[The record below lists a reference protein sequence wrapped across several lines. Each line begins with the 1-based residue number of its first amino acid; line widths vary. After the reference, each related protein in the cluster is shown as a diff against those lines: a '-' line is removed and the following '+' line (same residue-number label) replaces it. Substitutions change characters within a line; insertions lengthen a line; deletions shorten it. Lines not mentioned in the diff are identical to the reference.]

1 MTTRPDQ
8 NVERGPRHAGPGSR
22 GAWSGTLRVVRLTG
36 LTALRPTLLAA
47 LLGTSLAV
55 FAARW
60 TPAET
65 DAAYHPATLWLHLAI
80 ALTLVA
86 GVAATVDAW
95 PGFGSDQ
102 PGRGALLRLR
112 VGPLDGLPAATLGGL
127 LALAPTLAITGAA
140 FELLDARSDDRPLT
154 EAVRPLPA
162 GDRAI
167 LHPGQPSLEFEL
179 PATASDRPW
188 NRLVLRPRVVVGSRD
203 AVLEACRVTVQVDGQ
218 DLAPPLRFTL
228 TGDLGAVAVPPPA
241 IPGAARRL
249 TLRREPG
256 PGVALA
262 FEAEALT
269 ALRPAPG
276 SPPWQVLLAAAW
288 AGFLASCAA
297 AIGLGVGAAVA
308 AMGASRGV
316 ALAAAL
322 VLTALSGP
330 AGPAPHGRVIEALAE
345 DHWIPTVA
353 VAEAVSGSLSIA
365 VLAMLAVGLLRSGRT
380 RIGRARW
387 PRGPGPVAAPPP
399 SHAEVG

>member
-1 MTTRPDQ
+1 MTTRPDR
-8 NVERGPRHAGPGSR
+8 NAEPGPRHAGPGSR
-22 GAWSGTLRVVRLTG
+22 GAWWGTLRVVRLTG
-36 LTALRPTLLAA
+36 RTALRPTLLAA

-60 TPAET
+60 TTAET
-65 DAAYHPATLWLHLAI
+65 DAAYHPTTLWLHLAF

-127 LALAPTLAITGAA
+127 LALAPTLAGTGVA
-140 FELLDARSDDRPLT
+140 FELLDSRPDDRPLA
-154 EAVRPLPA
+154 EIVRPLPA

-167 LHPGQPSLEFEL
+167 LHSGQPSLEFEL
-179 PATASDRPW
+179 PATTDDRPW
-188 NRLVLRPRVVVGSRD
+188 NRLVVRPRVVVGSRD
-203 AVLEACRVTVQVDGQ
+203 ALLEACRVTVQIDGQ

-228 TGDLGAVAVPPPA
+228 TGDQGVVELPPPA
-241 IPGAARRL
+241 VPGAARRL

-262 FEAEALT
+262 LETEALT
-269 ALRPAPG
+269 ALRPAPW
-276 SPPWQVLLAAAW
+276 SPPWQALLAAAW

-297 AIGLGVGAAVA
+297 AVGLGIGAAVA
-308 AMGASRGV
+308 ALGASRGV
-316 ALAAAL
+316 ALAATL

-330 AGPAPHGRVIEALAE
+330 AGRAPHGRVIEALAE
-345 DHWIPTVA
+345 DHWIPTRA
-353 VAEAVSGSLSIA
+353 VAETVSGSLSIA
-365 VLAMLAVGLLRSGRT
+365 LLAMLAAGLLRSART
-380 RIGRARW
+380 RSRP
-387 PRGPGPVAAPPP
+387 PRGPGPVAVPPP